1 MTYCVARD
9 LFICFARG
17 FHFCF
22 CLCHFVLTYVVSV
35 RGLLIPFILFF
46 WFFSLM
52 IWHCFGSPKYRADYM
67 QRQSVSSAPANVT
80 ENLWYLFIFNRNIRF
95 ITQGLGIHWW
105 GCFMAL
111 CQLFGLVVRCTPS
124 YR

>member
-22 CLCHFVLTYVVSV
+22 CLCHFVLTYVESV
-35 RGLLIPFILFF
+35 RGLLIPFIF
-46 WFFSLM
+46 FFSLM

-67 QRQSVSSAPANVT
+67 QRQSVSSTPANVT

-95 ITQGLGIHWW
+95 ITQGLGTHWW
-105 GCFMAL
+105 GCLMAL